1 MTPTAVPVKPV
12 ETPKAVTTPA
22 EVQKLSAEN
31 HRKAAKHHEAAAKH
45 YEAAAKH
52 VEAGNIEKASDA
64 AMKAQGHAC
73 IATEAHLETAKQCA
87 LKN

>member
-1 MTPTAVPVKPV
+1 MTPTVVPVKPV
-12 ETPKAVTTPA
+12 TATTPA
-22 EVQKLSAEN
+22 EVQKLTAEN

-52 VEAGNIEKASDA
+52 VEAGNPEKASEA
-64 AMKAQGHAC
+64 VMKAQGHSC
-73 IATEAHLETAKQCA
+73 IVTEAHIETAKQAA